1 MGDLFSLGVGS
12 RINMLQDYS
21 AYTPEEVERW
31 IHLRALEWS
40 AWPTFI
46 SQPILPV
53 LLIFFP
59 WHIVLIGVL
68 CADAVWQFLQHA
80 FVSLFLSEIS
90 CLGVRW
96 LMWPA
101 AIGSSIFLFVH
112 GRYGVAT
119 FALLWPLVAS
129 FVTGPFE
136 VLMGWLGVRRSLGSI
151 SLALAKK
158 IAYVSNDDVL

>member
-1 MGDLFSLGVGS
+1 
-12 RINMLQDYS
+12 MLQDYTT
-21 AYTPEEVERW
+21 YRPEEVERW
-31 IHLRALEWS
+31 IQLRALEWS

-46 SQPILPV
+46 SQPVLPV

-90 CLGVRW
+90 CLSVRW

-101 AIGSSIFLFVH
+101 ALGSSIFLFVH
-112 GRYGVAT
+112 DRYGVAT

-129 FVTGPFE
+129 FVTGPFQ
-136 VLMGWLGVRRSLGSI
+136 VLLSRLGLRRSLGSI

-158 IAYVSNDDVL
+158 IGYASHDTVV